1 MKMEIQPTLHVRP
14 DKKGPKNIAILLFIS
29 AFLVAGMGY
38 QDWQLHHEGLNDS
51 QIEVFLTTP
60 NSQEGEPTS
69 VEDYRD
75 FEASVQEENGYLIR
89 AVALLFTATCL
100 LVGSVLLH
108 RLQRRGAIIC
118 VTGAVTGLIGGVAG
132 SIVIN
137 QNAQEYLGEA
147 MKLTYEIWIYLC
159 GSIMGLCLAVAALP
173 LLNARARLAL
183 TPSVQLDDSE
193 E

>member
-1 MKMEIQPTLHVRP
+1 MNMENQPTMAVRP
-14 DKKGPKNIAILLFIS
+14 DRKGPKNIAILLFIS

-38 QDWQLHHEGLNDS
+38 QDWQLHHNGLNDS

-75 FEASVQEENGYLIR
+75 FESSVQEENGYFIR
-89 AVALLFTATCL
+89 AVALLSTAACL
-100 LVGSVLLH
+100 LVGSVFLH
-108 RLQRRGAIIC
+108 RLQRRGAILC
-118 VTGAVTGLIGGVAG
+118 VAGAVSGLVGGVAG
-132 SIVIN
+132 SIIIN

-147 MKLTYEIWIYLC
+147 MKLTYEIWVYLC
-159 GSIMGLCLAVAALP
+159 GTIMGLCLAVAALP

-183 TPSVQLDDSE
+183 TPNVQLDESE
-193 E
+193 

>member
-1 MKMEIQPTLHVRP
+1 MEGEPITDIRP
-14 DKKGPKNIAILLFIS
+14 DLKGPKNIAILLFIS

-38 QDWQLHHEGLNDS
+38 QDWQLHHGGLNDA

-69 VEDYRD
+69 LEDYRD
-75 FEASVQEENGYLIR
+75 FEASVQEESGYLIR
-89 AVALLFTATCL
+89 AVALLSTSICL

-108 RLQRRGAIIC
+108 RLQRRGALLC
-118 VTGAVTGLIGGVAG
+118 VVGASTGLVGGVAG
-132 SIVIN
+132 SIIIN

-147 MKLTYEIWIYLC
+147 MKLTYEIWVYLC
-159 GSIMGLCLAVAALP
+159 GSIMGLCLAVTALP

-183 TPSVQLDDSE
+183 TPRVQLSESE

>member
-1 MKMEIQPTLHVRP
+1 MNMEAQPTISLRP
-14 DKKGPKNIAILLFIS
+14 DRKGPKNIAILLFIS

-38 QDWQLHHEGLNDS
+38 QDWQLHHEGLNDA

-69 VEDYRD
+69 VEDYRN
-75 FEASVQEENGYLIR
+75 FESSVQEDSGYLIR
-89 AVALLFTATCL
+89 AVALLSTATCL
-100 LVGSVLLH
+100 LIGSVLLH
-108 RLQRRGAIIC
+108 RLQRRGAILC
-118 VTGAVTGLIGGVAG
+118 VIGATTGFLGGVAG

-147 MKLTYEIWIYLC
+147 MKLTYEIWVYLC

-173 LLNARARLAL
+173 LLNARARMAL
-183 TPSVQLDDSE
+183 TPNVQLDESE

>member
-1 MKMEIQPTLHVRP
+1 MEGEPITDIRP
-14 DKKGPKNIAILLFIS
+14 DLKGPKNIAILLFIS
-29 AFLVAGMGY
+29 AFLVSGMGY
-38 QDWQLHHEGLNDS
+38 QDWQLHHGGLNDA

-75 FEASVQEENGYLIR
+75 FEASVQEESGYLIR
-89 AVALLFTATCL
+89 AVALLSTSICL

-108 RLQRRGAIIC
+108 RLQRRGALLC
-118 VTGAVTGLIGGVAG
+118 VVGASTGLVGGVAG
-132 SIVIN
+132 SIIIN

-147 MKLTYEIWIYLC
+147 MKLTYEIWVYLC
-159 GSIMGLCLAVAALP
+159 GSIMGLCLAVTALP

-183 TPSVQLDDSE
+183 TPRVQLSESE